1 MKESFDKAINWWAD
15 KISKRAAHSN
25 GDSSTSSVMACIF
38 ADMGYKQPT
47 EEQLKIFREEL
58 RNQLEQE
65 YTECNGTWDIF
76 LGCDY
81 GPGLILS
88 KAAKK
93 AGINELNFPFKTNMR
108 IRPGGEVLVSDG
120 YAQPYIKI

>member
-15 KISKRAAHSN
+15 KISKREAHSN
-25 GDSSTSSVMACIF
+25 GDNSTSSVMACIL

-65 YTECNGTWDIF
+65 YEEYKGMWAIF

-81 GPGLILS
+81 GPGRALRE
-88 KAAKK
+88 AAKK
-93 AGINELNFPFKTNMR
+93 ADINDLNFPFKTNMR
-108 IRPGGEVLVSDG
+108 IEPDGKVLVSDG
-120 YAQPYIKI
+120 YAQPYTEI